1 MEVHS
6 VSVLHVYV
14 LSRRVHNIK
23 SLGVMVPWLRVSG
36 EKGFLQRREKRSG
49 WDLDLYFS
57 HISLWLFR
65 RCVAWVFFFQ
75 LRPRR
80 CGKSLEK
87 RRKMPGRKARSVG
100 DNTLQSIEI
109 IIVCRTNLN
118 LCDISLFR
126 TYVHIWVG
134 RVLVWPDRKDVSINL
149 KPTRCYYSSSKG
161 AFDDTH
167 FFFLLKKSWKILQKH
182 KNLV

>member
-1 MEVHS
+1 
-6 VSVLHVYV
+6 
-14 LSRRVHNIK
+14 
-23 SLGVMVPWLRVSG
+23 MVPWLRVSG
-36 EKGFLQRREKRSG
+36 EKGFLLRREKRSG

-75 LRPRR
+75 LRRNINP
-80 CGKSLEK
+80 GDAEK
-87 RRKMPGRKARSVG
+87 VWRNG
-100 DNTLQSIEI
+100 IEI

-149 KPTRCYYSSSKG
+149 KPNKVLL
-161 AFDDTH
+161 
-167 FFFLLKKSWKILQKH
+167 FF
-182 KNLV
+182 

>member
-14 LSRRVHNIK
+14 LSRRVHNLKI
-23 SLGVMVPWLRVSG
+23 LVVMVPWLRVSG

-65 RCVAWVFFFQ
+65 RCVAWVFFFSFEETSTPEM
-75 LRPRR
+75 RKKFGETEKDAGPKGAIRR
-80 CGKSLEK
+80 RQYS
-87 RRKMPGRKARSVG
+87 A
-100 DNTLQSIEI
+100 
-109 IIVCRTNLN
+109 
-118 LCDISLFR
+118 CDISLFR

-149 KPTRCYYSSSKG
+149 KPNKVLL
-161 AFDDTH
+161 
-167 FFFLLKKSWKILQKH
+167 FF
-182 KNLV
+182 